1 MVNFPILMIQTLKIF
16 QKALL
21 ILEVFRNACLKLPR
35 TECLSIDEQMMPFSG
50 RCPMTQYLPSKP
62 NPVELKKIAL
72 AAPDGLVWIFLIYTG
87 ADAVPVED

>member
-1 MVNFPILMIQTLKIF
+1 MIQTLKIF

-50 RCPMTQYLPSKP
+50 RGPMRQYLPSKP
-62 NPVELKKIAL
+62 NPVGLKKKFVL

-87 ADAVPVED
+87 ADTVPVED